1 MFFDYTFYCKRC
13 GSMAS
18 YKSCPHDSEDHI
30 SLSGTKLRE
39 MLRKGTVPPVEFTR
53 PEIAQILIEAMKG

>member
-1 MFFDYTFYCKRC
+1 
-13 GSMAS
+13 MAS